1 MKNFAYFLTYPRVTC
16 QYHLEFFFKTK
27 LNKEQVIY
35 FSQVIIHYLKRAYFY
50 GENKGLFI

>member
-35 FSQVIIHYLKRAYFY
+35 FSQVIIHYLKRVYFY